1 MTRYLIC
8 LANSRKYSGRCV
20 AGVELLPSQKRGQ
33 LYEVKSTHGR
43 PAWIRPVSGNEFGQ
57 VDENLVEEINLLD
70 IIKIEDLADS
80 PKGFQSENV
89 LFKPETI
96 EVLETVPPVV
106 RFLDKLTSPVEVSI
120 FGNESNALSPEEIQQ
135 LDYSLVLI
143 KPESWSC
150 HHFTNIYGKKTRMKF
165 SHNHTT
171 YDLPI
176 TDLEFCETFENCPS
190 IVDSYKDLYLAISL
204 GKFFKGYYYK
214 LVAGI
219 IGCE

>member
-33 LYEVKSTHGR
+33 RYEVKSTNGR
-43 PAWIRPVSGNEFGQ
+43 PAWIRPVSGKEFGQ
-57 VDENLVEEINLLD
+57 VDDHLVEDINLLD
-70 IIKIEDLADS
+70 IIKIDDLAEC
-80 PKGFQSENV
+80 PEGYQSENI
-89 LFKPETI
+89 LFQPEAI
-96 EVLETVPPVV
+96 EVVESVPPEP
-106 RFLDKLTSPVEVSI
+106 RFLDKLTSPIERDL
-120 FGNESNALSPEEIQQ
+120 FGNQTATISPEEIAL

-150 HHFTNIYGKKTRMKF
+150 HHHTNIYGKKTRMKF
-165 SHNHTT
+165 THNQID

-176 TDLEFCETFENCPS
+176 TDLNFCETFENCPS
-190 IVDSYKDLYLAISL
+190 IGESFSSVYLAISL

-214 LVAGI
+214 LVAGV
-219 IGCE
+219 IGCA